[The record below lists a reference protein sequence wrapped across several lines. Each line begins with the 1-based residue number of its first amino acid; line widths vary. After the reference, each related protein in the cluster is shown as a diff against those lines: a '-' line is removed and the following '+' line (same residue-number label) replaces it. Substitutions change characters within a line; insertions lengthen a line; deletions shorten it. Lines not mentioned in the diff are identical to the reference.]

1 MQLQGCV
8 LIKAVIFDFDGVLVH
23 TNEFHYLAW
32 KRVTERIGVPFDEA
46 VNARLLGL
54 SRADSLEVVLERSN
68 KHFTPQQ
75 KQAFCDEKN
84 EIYRSYLAQLSPKD
98 VPCEVLPTLDCL
110 REQGVKIAVGS
121 SSKNARFLLE
131 RLLLTEKFHAIVDGT
146 EVTHGK
152 PNPEVFLK
160 TAAKLA
166 MQPQH
171 CLIVEDSVAGV
182 AAAATCG
189 MMSAAVGYAA
199 EQKRADFNMHS
210 LAELPQIVQE
220 LNQR

>member
-1 MQLQGCV
+1 M
-8 LIKAVIFDFDGVLVH
+8 IKAVIFDFDGVLVH

-32 KRVTERIGVPFDEA
+32 KRVTERIGVPFDEV

-68 KHFTPQQ
+68 KHFTSQQ
-75 KQAFCDEKN
+75 KQALCDEKN
-84 EIYRSYLAQLSPKD
+84 EIYRSYLAQMSPKD
-98 VPCEVLPTLDCL
+98 VSCEVLPALDCL
-110 REQGVKIAVGS
+110 REQGMKIAVGS

-131 RLLLTEKFHAIVDGT
+131 KLQLTEKFDVIVDGT

-152 PNPEVFLK
+152 PDPEVFLK

-166 MQPQH
+166 MLPQH

-189 MMSAAVGYAA
+189 MTSVAVGYAA
-199 EQKRADFNMHS
+199 TCGAADFNLENLS
-210 LAELPQIVQE
+210 ELSDVVAKANGSKP
-220 LNQR
+220 L